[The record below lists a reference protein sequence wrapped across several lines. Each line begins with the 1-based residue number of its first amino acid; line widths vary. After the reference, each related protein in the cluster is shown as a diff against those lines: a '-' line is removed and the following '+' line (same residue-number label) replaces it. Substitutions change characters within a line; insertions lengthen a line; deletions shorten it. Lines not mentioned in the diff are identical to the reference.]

1 MDTKYIVA
9 AYASGE
15 NSELFKSEF
24 VYANHAAAALSYF
37 RYLVDKVRHG
47 AQLVDCMKSYIRN
60 TDRVTREM
68 QLYGEI
74 DERPILVTIV
84 ITKAA
89 EANGV

>member
-24 VYANHAAAALSYF
+24 ACADYATAALSYF
-37 RYLVDKVRHG
+37 HYLVDKVRHG
-47 AQLVDCMKSYIRN
+47 VQLIDCMKSYTRN

-84 ITKAA
+84 IAKAA
-89 EANGV
+89 KANGI